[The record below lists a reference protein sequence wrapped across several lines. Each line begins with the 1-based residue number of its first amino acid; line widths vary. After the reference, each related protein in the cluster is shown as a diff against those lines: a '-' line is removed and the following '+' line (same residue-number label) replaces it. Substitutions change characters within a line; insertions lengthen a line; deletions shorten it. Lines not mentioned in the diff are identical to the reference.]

1 MRMRV
6 LGAVAVVAALL
17 MSSCGGDKQ
26 TEAVKVVRPVRVDTV
41 TMTGGKRVRTFSGT
55 ARAGVESKLS
65 FRIPG
70 TLETVKVNLG
80 DRVKKGDVIAQLD
93 PKDYELQVQEAEAG
107 LTQAIAQ
114 ARNARANYERVRG
127 LYENNNISVTELDAA
142 RTQRESADAQV
153 DSIRKRLEL
162 ARLQSTYTILYA
174 PISGSIAQLMAEE
187 NENVGAGTP
196 IAVLNAGTHPEVTFA
211 VPEQLITFV
220 AVGDEAKVHFDAI
233 GKELSAVVTEV
244 GVATTQLATTYPVV
258 LRLRGNDENIRPGMA
273 ADVTMVLGD
282 AKNQARLLVK
292 PIAVVEDQNDRFV
305 YVAKPGNGE
314 LAVVERR
321 VVQTGDLTEDGLE
334 IVSGLSEGEM
344 LITAGMRFLKE
355 GMEVRIPAG
364 EGE

>member
-1 MRMRV
+1 MK
-6 LGAVAVVAALL
+6 APITVVAAIALTLL
-17 MSSCGGDKQ
+17 LLACGGEKP
-26 TEAVKVVRPVRVDTV
+26 TPEAKIIRPVRVDKV
-41 TMTGGKRVRTFSGT
+41 AMTGGKRVRTFSGT

-65 FRIPG
+65 FRIVG
-70 TLETVKVNLG
+70 TLESLPVTLG
-80 DRVKKGDVIAQLD
+80 DRVKKGDVIARLD

-114 ARNARANYERVRG
+114 ARNATANYDRVRG

-162 ARLQSTYTILYA
+162 ARLQLTYTTLYA
-174 PISGSIAQLMAEE
+174 PISGSIAQLMVEE

-211 VPEQLITFV
+211 VPEQLITLV
-220 AVGDEAKVHFDAI
+220 SVGDTAKVHFDAL
-233 GKELSAVVTEV
+233 GKELEAVVTEV
-244 GVATTQLATTYPVV
+244 GVATTELATTYPVV
-258 LRLRGNDENIRPGMA
+258 LRLRGNDEKIRPGMA

-282 AKNQARLLVK
+282 EQNTARLLVK
-292 PIAVVEDQNDRFV
+292 PIAVVEDQSDRFV
-305 YVAKPGNGE
+305 FVAKPGADRI
-314 LAVVERR
+314 AVVERR
-321 VVQTGDLTEDGLE
+321 VVETGDLTEEGLE
-334 IVSGLSEGEM
+334 IVSGLEEGEM
-344 LITAGMRFLKE
+344 LITAGIRFLKE